1 MIKLKVSY
9 ERSEELK
16 ELLRLL
22 EPRILSYKL
31 AAVQKG
37 QYKRAYITLKL
48 IEGLK

>member
-9 ERSEELK
+9 ERSEELTA
-16 ELLRLL
+16 LIQLL

-37 QYKRAYITLKL
+37 RYKRAYITLNL
-48 IEGLK
+48 IEG